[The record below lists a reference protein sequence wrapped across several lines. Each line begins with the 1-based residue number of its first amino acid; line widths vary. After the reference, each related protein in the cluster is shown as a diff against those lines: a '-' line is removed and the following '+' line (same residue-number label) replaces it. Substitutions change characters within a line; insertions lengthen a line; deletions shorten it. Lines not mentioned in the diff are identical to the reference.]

1 MSCAFDE
8 NRIWARG
15 LLTGCPFKTPLDDC
29 PLKEVRLLPIKER
42 IAKVDAMSN
51 VELETVLAHHWK
63 CQTERGLKNS
73 MS

>member
-42 IAKVDAMSN
+42 IAKVDTMSN